1 MISELLKTGKE
12 NATPGKELA
21 EALHTNLRTV
31 AAIVEKERRDGKP
44 ILATYRGNKPGY
56 FIAEYK
62 EEAED
67 YTALLKHRAT
77 ALFKTR
83 QAVIKST
90 ADLPEKPPTQ

>member
-1 MISELLKTGKE
+1 MIIELLKTGKE

-31 AAIVEKERRDGKP
+31 AAIVEKERREGSP

-67 YTALLKHRAT
+67 YTALLKHRAV
-77 ALFKTR
+77 ALFTTR

-90 ADLPEKPPTQ
+90 AELPNRPPEQ

>member
-1 MISELLKTGKE
+1 MIKELLKTGKE
-12 NATPGKELA
+12 NATPGKDLA

-31 AAIVEKERRDGKP
+31 AAMVEKERRAGTP

-56 FIAEYK
+56 FLAEYK

-77 ALFKTR
+77 ALFTTR
-83 QAVIKST
+83 QAVIRST
-90 ADLPEKPPTQ
+90 ADLPQRPPEQ